1 MRISSLYETD
11 PVEVLDQPRFLNAV
25 VSGFFKGSAEELLER
40 IHAIEESEGRDRSRE
55 RRKGQRPLDIDILLY
70 GDLIIGSGH
79 LTIPHEAMRERLFVL
94 VPLLELS
101 PNLREPGTGTP
112 YESYRTE
119 LSEASGQGIYTFP
132 MKLYSLP
139 DGTVRASDRGQ
150 KEF

>member
-1 MRISSLYETD
+1 M
-11 PVEVLDQPRFLNAV
+11 EVLDQPRFLNAV

-70 GDLIIGSGH
+70 GDHIIESGH

-112 YESYRTE
+112 YELYRAE

-132 MKLYSLP
+132 MKLYSLS